1 MGIDTGSFESR
12 TGQIRKTLGA
22 TLTETNM
29 SKDFSE
35 VMSERTDKQL
45 VDIITIKRQ
54 DYQADAVVAAE
65 LEFKRRNLNLEDFNV
80 TEVQNIDNNKA
91 QIDDQKFEWYHK
103 LLTFIMPALIT
114 RVFVYIADNNEGL
127 YLFRGL
133 ALPFIVL
140 VQYIAYKSMKK
151 SGNVKFAA
159 QFLKWVTY
167 SYYIYIGL
175 AILIF
180 IIVWFLLG
188 H

>member
-1 MGIDTGSFESR
+1 
-12 TGQIRKTLGA
+12 
-22 TLTETNM
+22 M
-29 SKDFSE
+29 SKDFSK

-45 VDIITIKRQ
+45 ADIITIKRQ

-65 LEFKRRNLNLEDFNV
+65 VEFKKRNLNLEDFIV
-80 TEVQNIDNNKA
+80 TGVQDIDNSKI
-91 QIDDQKFEWYHK
+91 QIDNQKFEWYHI

-133 ALPFIVL
+133 ALPFIIL
-140 VQYIAYKSMKK
+140 VQYITYKTMKK
-151 SGNVKFAA
+151 NGNLKFAA

-167 SYYIYIGL
+167 SYYFYIGL

-180 IIVWFLLG
+180 IIVWLLIG
-188 H
+188 Q